1 VSQLGDAVV
10 SYNSLP
16 GWMDAGRGDQV
27 IALATA
33 AWRAR
38 AIGDMWS
45 YMLVAEGAI
54 DVAAECDLQP
64 YDMAALIPIVIEAG
78 GRFTDINGV
87 DGPWNGTA
95 CATNGLLHNTVL
107 ATLR

>member
-1 VSQLGDAVV
+1 
-10 SYNSLP
+10 
-16 GWMDAGRGDQV
+16 
-27 IALATA
+27 
-33 AWRAR
+33 
-38 AIGDMWS
+38 MWS

-54 DVAAECDLQP
+54 DVATECDLQP
-64 YDMAALIPIVIEAG
+64 YDMAALIPIVLEAG

-95 CATNGLLHNTVL
+95 CATNGLLHDAVL